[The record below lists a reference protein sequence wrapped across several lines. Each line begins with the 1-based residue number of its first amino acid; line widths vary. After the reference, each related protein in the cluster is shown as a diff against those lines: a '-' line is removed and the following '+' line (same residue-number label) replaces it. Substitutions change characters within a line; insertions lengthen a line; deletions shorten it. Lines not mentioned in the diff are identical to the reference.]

1 MTASTT
7 LERDTSAA
15 TPPAILSARDVALV
29 YRTRT
34 GSIAALKDL
43 SLDVAAGEFVA
54 ILGPSGCGK
63 STFLK
68 IVAGL
73 IPASAG
79 QVLLNGTATSKPRPD
94 VGIVFQQPALMP
106 WKTVLDNVLITP
118 LCLGRDMRAAREAA
132 LALLRL
138 VGLEAFAANYPF
150 ELSGGMQQRVGL
162 ARGLVHDP
170 AVLLMDEPFA
180 ALDAMNRE
188 HMMIELQRLW
198 LTTAKSVV
206 FVTHSIPEAV
216 FLADR
221 VVVMSSRPGRVIDDI
236 RVPFPRPRD
245 LDTMVSAPFGELCNH
260 LRRLFVAPADRAAPP

>member
-1 MTASTT
+1 MIEPNA
-7 LERDTSAA
+7 LERGTAA
-15 TPPAILSARDVALV
+15 EGAAAVLSARDVSLV

-34 GSIAALKDL
+34 GSLVALAEL
-43 SLDVAAGEFVA
+43 SLDVAPGEFVA
-54 ILGPSGCGK
+54 VLGPSGCGK

-73 IPASAG
+73 IPASSG
-79 QVLLNGTATSKPRPD
+79 RMLLNGTPAGKPRPD
-94 VGIVFQQPALMP
+94 VGMVFQQPALMP

-118 LCLGRDMRAAREAA
+118 LCLGRDMGAARAAAM
-132 LALLRL
+132 ALLRL
-138 VGLEAFAANYPF
+138 VGLEAFAANYPH

-170 AVLLMDEPFA
+170 ALLLMDEPFA

-188 HMMIELQRLW
+188 HMMVELQRLW
-198 LTTAKSVV
+198 LATGKSVV

-221 VVVMSSRPGRVIDDI
+221 VVVMSSRPGRVVDEV

-245 LDTMVSAPFGELCNH
+245 LDTMAEAPFGTLCNR
-260 LRRLFVAPADRAAPP
+260 LRRMFAAPGERR